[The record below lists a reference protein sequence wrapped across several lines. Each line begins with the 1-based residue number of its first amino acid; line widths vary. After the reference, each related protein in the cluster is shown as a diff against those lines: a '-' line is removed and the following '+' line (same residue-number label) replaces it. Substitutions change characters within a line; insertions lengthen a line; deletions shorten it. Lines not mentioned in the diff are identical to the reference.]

1 MKFMG
6 TNELREAYL
15 KFFESKDHLRLESFP
30 LVPKS
35 DRSLLLINAVWHLLN
50 HILLDYRSRQEK
62 E

>member
-30 LVPKS
+30 LVPKN
-35 DRSLLLINAVWHLLN
+35 DKSLLLIN
-50 HILLDYRSRQEK
+50 ILLDYRSRQEK